1 LLSSPTTA
9 KEIVRQ
15 FYIANRALFDTHQ
28 KMHLDLKAANQFDV
42 EDEELAQ
49 VFEKRN
55 ISAKEYGPL
64 FQGQF
69 RPYTPSDSII
79 EKFYQKAEE
88 FSATNPMYGN
98 PFEEALPIL
107 TEMIEEFS
115 GSDLSKSWKFKPSDF
130 GIQEEQQSA
139 PSKDPFKQ
147 SALPPQP
154 MPSANVVQTAA
165 MPAPGTMNQGL
176 TAVENALL
184 SDEEKQIRLRQRGL
198 A

>member
-1 LLSSPTTA
+1 
-9 KEIVRQ
+9 
-15 FYIANRALFDTHQ
+15 
-28 KMHLDLKAANQFDV
+28 
-42 EDEELAQ
+42 
-49 VFEKRN
+49 
-55 ISAKEYGPL
+55 
-64 FQGQF
+64 
-69 RPYTPSDSII
+69 
-79 EKFYQKAEE
+79 
-88 FSATNPMYGN
+88 MYGN

-165 MPAPGTMNQGL
+165 LPATGAMNQGL
-176 TAVENALL
+176 TPIENALFTE
-184 SDEEKQIRLRQRGL
+184 EEKAMRLKQRGL
-198 A
+198 LYNA